1 MASDEQFSLCWNNF
15 HANMSAGFHGLL
27 SRGDLVDV
35 TLAAEG
41 RLLQA
46 HKLVLS
52 VCSPYFQEM
61 FKMNP
66 TQHPIVFL
74 KDVSH
79 SALRDLLQFMYQG
92 EVNVKQE
99 ELASFISTAEQ
110 LQVKGLTGN
119 QNEESSTPSK
129 PKPTSRPGPRSS
141 QQRQSVMTKL
151 ETDLDSKPS
160 TTPVAVKRPNRPS
173 IASNNSSSS
182 QSGPAKR
189 KCVDPLEA
197 GPSGSAKE
205 EFVTI
210 PDEDENNAVAPK
222 MEPEFVNESMWD
234 DDDDGANNEE
244 TNFGEDDSNMEM
256 TAFDGS
262 TTGDGNIT
270 GGGEGGAVGDA
281 QDMNITF
288 EILKNDDIL
297 VILNAEDDQVELASE
312 DEDSQAED
320 NVLNDDDTNYITDEI
335 DPLQDLT
342 NTETESHSESIST
355 HISGNLDQIYHVPDN
370 ILRGKNGHE
379 WLTKKDQTCHI
390 MTPAIKETRK
400 SGGPSRMC
408 KNIFDPVQIF
418 NLFITDEIVSEIV
431 KWTNVEMS
439 SKRQNKRKISATER
453 DTTNLEIR
461 AFIGI
466 LVLTA
471 AMKDNHLS
479 VNELFDPTFSG
490 TRYISVMSKQ
500 RFEFLISC
508 LRMDDKSL
516 RPALRPND
524 PFIPIRNVWDLF
536 IKQCRMNYVPGS
548 EVTIDEQLLGFR
560 GKCPF
565 KIHIPNKAV
574 KYGIKF
580 PMMCDAT
587 TRYMIDADPYIG
599 SRTNT
604 EGMPLGEYYVKK
616 LSSSIHGSNRN
627 VTCDNWFISVP
638 LAKDLIEKPY
648 KLTIVGAI
656 RSDKLEIPE
665 KMKHSRARPVGSS
678 MSAYDG
684 SLTLVSYKQSS
695 SKMIYLLS
703 SCDESKMI
711 NNSSGK
717 PDILN
722 FYNQTKTAVDSC
734 DRMCSIMSCSRK
746 TNRWPTAVFYGILN
760 MAFLNSAIIYVH
772 NMFNM
777 NQKPLSR
784 REFMK
789 QLSADLVKPWM
800 ETRVE
805 VTTLKR
811 SVRDH
816 INQILDKPLC
826 LANNITEDESEPKK
840 RKYCS
845 FCSYKKKRMSKLICC
860 KCKKSVCGEHKVNLC
875 LDCLK

>member
-160 TTPVAVKRPNRPS
+160 STPVAVKRPNRPS

-256 TAFDGS
+256 TGFDGS

-281 QDMNITF
+281 QGPGKGQVCYTVTRRGAPS
-288 EILKNDDIL
+288 L
-297 VILNAEDDQVELASE
+297 VVDGFGYVARKRRGARVYWTCRGRAQGCPARALTTDGRLVARVGSHTHARHAPVV
-312 DEDSQAED
+312 DEHAR
-320 NVLNDDDTNYITDEI
+320 I
-335 DPLQDLT
+335 
-342 NTETESHSESIST
+342 ES
-355 HISGNLDQIYHVPDN
+355 
-370 ILRGKNGHE
+370 
-379 WLTKKDQTCHI
+379 
-390 MTPAIKETRK
+390 
-400 SGGPSRMC
+400 
-408 KNIFDPVQIF
+408 
-418 NLFITDEIVSEIV
+418 
-431 KWTNVEMS
+431 
-439 SKRQNKRKISATER
+439 
-453 DTTNLEIR
+453 
-461 AFIGI
+461 
-466 LVLTA
+466 
-471 AMKDNHLS
+471 
-479 VNELFDPTFSG
+479 
-490 TRYISVMSKQ
+490 
-500 RFEFLISC
+500 
-508 LRMDDKSL
+508 
-516 RPALRPND
+516 
-524 PFIPIRNVWDLF
+524 
-536 IKQCRMNYVPGS
+536 
-548 EVTIDEQLLGFR
+548 
-560 GKCPF
+560 
-565 KIHIPNKAV
+565 
-574 KYGIKF
+574 
-580 PMMCDAT
+580 
-587 TRYMIDADPYIG
+587 
-599 SRTNT
+599 
-604 EGMPLGEYYVKK
+604 
-616 LSSSIHGSNRN
+616 
-627 VTCDNWFISVP
+627 
-638 LAKDLIEKPY
+638 LIE
-648 KLTIVGAI
+648 TIA
-656 RSDKLEIPE
+656 
-665 KMKHSRARPVGSS
+665 
-678 MSAYDG
+678 
-684 SLTLVSYKQSS
+684 
-695 SKMIYLLS
+695 
-703 SCDESKMI
+703 
-711 NNSSGK
+711 
-717 PDILN
+717 
-722 FYNQTKTAVDSC
+722 
-734 DRMCSIMSCSRK
+734 
-746 TNRWPTAVFYGILN
+746 
-760 MAFLNSAIIYVH
+760 
-772 NMFNM
+772 
-777 NQKPLSR
+777 
-784 REFMK
+784 
-789 QLSADLVKPWM
+789 
-800 ETRVE
+800 
-805 VTTLKR
+805 
-811 SVRDH
+811 
-816 INQILDKPLC
+816 
-826 LANNITEDESEPKK
+826 ANN
-840 RKYCS
+840 
-845 FCSYKKKRMSKLICC
+845 
-860 KCKKSVCGEHKVNLC
+860 
-875 LDCLK
+875 